1 MHLTGLT
8 GDMMVPRKLAF
19 AVAVV
24 AVLVGTTW
32 TSHAQDEDE
41 TPVED
46 VVDAATSED
55 AIPNAADPDADGAA
69 DADAAGDAGDGA
81 TTQPVERVV
90 TPINPLSLKWL
101 TRRLESVSSR
111 SKQIR
116 AKVDLLKDAVL
127 RGGGSAQAT
136 VVHLNQMGSQFRL
149 VQLSYTIDGT
159 QVFSQRDAEGSLY
172 DKKRID
178 ILSGPIAPGNHTI
191 SVVMVYR
198 GHGYGPFKY
207 LNKQEF
213 TVRGSKTFT
222 TVEGL
227 GVAVD
232 VLGFERKNVPLE
244 QRPTVSFK
252 ISKPE
257 KN

>member
-41 TPVED
+41 APVED
-46 VVDAATSED
+46 VADDATDVDAEAG
-55 AIPNAADPDADGAA
+55 AADAEADAA
-69 DADAAGDAGDGA
+69 DADAAGEAGDGA
-81 TTQPVERVV
+81 ATQPVERVV